1 MTIGVEAGRVF
12 GSGIRRRE
20 DPRLLTGTA
29 HYTDDIVLPGLVHAA
44 ILRSPHAH
52 ARIMRI
58 DTTRAK
64 TAPGVLAVYT
74 AADTDGILQPI
85 PCCWLLPGS
94 NLKTTPYHPL
104 AREVV
109 RYVGDPVAVVVADS
123 IYQAY
128 DALELIDVEYE
139 TLDAVVDPRKA
150 AESGAP
156 TLHSEAPDNV
166 AFHWTV
172 AGGDVEAAFNSAE
185 VVVRERIWQQRLI
198 PTAMETRGAVAQ
210 FVPATG
216 ELTLWNTTQNPHIVR
231 FVASLVTGI
240 PEDRLRVIA
249 PEVGGGFGSKI
260 AQIPGD
266 FITIFCSMKL
276 GRPVK
281 WTETRT
287 ENYQSTTHGRDHAQE
302 IELAAT
308 REGRVTGLRCTVW
321 AGMGAYL
328 STAAP
333 GIPTILHGLMLS
345 GPYQIPAVKEDV
357 YGVYTNTTP
366 VEAYRGAGRP
376 EATFILER
384 MMDRLADEI
393 AVDPVEVRRR
403 NLIPPFQDGHDVVT
417 GLKYDSGNYEGA
429 LAKVLQHV
437 GYDGLRAEQ
446 AAARKEGRYLGIGV
460 SCYVEICGLGP
471 SQVAGAVGF
480 QGGLWES
487 AIVRFHPSG
496 KVNVFIGASPHG
508 QGEETTFAQIVADE
522 LGVAVSDVKVIH
534 GDTDATPMG
543 WGTYGSRTTA
553 VGGAALA
560 VATRKIKE
568 KAKLLASH
576 LLEAA
581 VEDIDYSAGRFF
593 VRGVPDRHKTIQDIA
608 LMANVAWNLPQG
620 MEAGLEATSFY
631 DPPNFTYPFG
641 AHVAVVDVEPETG
654 HVTLKRYVAVD
665 DCGPQINP
673 VIVEGQVHGG
683 VVQGIGQA
691 LWEEAVYDDT
701 GQLLTGSLAD
711 YAIPRADMLPEIEV
725 LSTVTY
731 SPHHPLGVKG
741 IGEAGTIASTCT
753 VYNAVLDALEPFK
766 VQSVRMP
773 LTPERVWRAIHDA
786 GKGGTGAPASDRAGA
801 RSRAAADQNPRKGA

>member
-1 MTIGVEAGRVF
+1 MSTTTTGPARVF

-29 HYTDDIVLPGLVHAA
+29 RYTADFALPGMAHAA
-44 ILRSPHAH
+44 ILRSPHGH
-52 ARIMRI
+52 ARIRAI
-58 DTTRAK
+58 DTSRAK
-64 TAPGVLAVYT
+64 SAPGVVAVYT
-74 AADTDGILQPI
+74 GADAEAGLKAI
-85 PCCWLLPGS
+85 PCAWLVPNSG
-94 NLKTTPYHPL
+94 LKVAPYR
-104 AREVV
+104 AIAVDIV
-109 RYVGDPVAVVVADS
+109 RYVGDAVAVVVAES
-123 IYQAY
+123 EYQAY
-128 DALELIDVEYE
+128 DALELIEVDYE
-139 TLDAVVDPRKA
+139 PLPAVTNPEKA
-150 AESGAP
+150 TADGAP
-156 TLHSEAPDNV
+156 QLHTEAPGNV

-172 AGGDVEAAFNSAE
+172 AGGDVDAAFKSAE
-185 VVVRERIWQQRLI
+185 VVVRDRIIQQRLI
-198 PTAMETRGAVAQ
+198 PSALEPRGAVAQ
-210 FVPATG
+210 FTPATG

-231 FVASLVTGI
+231 FIMSVVTGV

-260 AQIPGD
+260 AQIQGD
-266 FITIFCSMKL
+266 FITAFCSMKL

-281 WTETRT
+281 WVETRS
-287 ENYQSTTHGRDHAQE
+287 ENYQSTTHGRDHVQDV
-302 IELAAT
+302 ELAAT
-308 REGRVTGLRCTVW
+308 KDGRILGLRCTVW

-345 GPYQIPAVKEDV
+345 GPYQMPAVKEDV

-376 EATFILER
+376 EATFMLER
-384 MMDRLADEI
+384 MLDVLAHKI
-393 AVDPVEVRRR
+393 GVDAAEVRRR
-403 NLIPPFQDGHDVVT
+403 NLIPRFENGHAVVT
-417 GLKYDSGNYEGA
+417 GLTYDSGNYPAA
-429 LAKVLQHV
+429 LDKALSHV
-437 GYDGLRAEQ
+437 GYEKLRQEQ
-446 AAARKEGRYLGIGV
+446 TAARANGRYLGIGV
-460 SCYVEICGLGP
+460 CTYVEICGLGP

-487 AIVRFHPSG
+487 AIVRFHPTG

-522 LGVAVSDVKVIH
+522 IGVAVTDVKIVH
-534 GDTDATPMG
+534 GDTDTTPMG

-581 VEDIDYSAGRFF
+581 VEDMDYADGKFF
-593 VRGVPDRHKTIQDIA
+593 VKGLPDRHKTIQDIA
-608 LMANVAWNLPQG
+608 LLANVAWNLPQG
-620 MEAGLEATSFY
+620 MEAGLEASSFY
-631 DPPNFTYPFG
+631 DPPNFTFPFG
-641 AHVAVVDVEPETG
+641 AHVAVVDVDPETG
-654 HVTLKRYVAVD
+654 KVRLLRYVAVD

-691 LWEEAVYDDT
+691 LWEEAVYDDN

-711 YAIPRADMLPEIEV
+711 YAIPRADALPDIEV
-725 LSTVTY
+725 LSTVTP

-741 IGEAGTIASTCT
+741 IGEAGTIASTAT
-753 VYNAVLDALEPFK
+753 VYNAVIDALQPFG
-766 VQSVRMP
+766 VDSLRMP
-773 LTPERVWRAIHDA
+773 LTPERVWRALS
-786 GKGGTGAPASDRAGA
+786 GA
-801 RSRAAADQNPRKGA
+801 RKGA

>member
-1 MTIGVEAGRVF
+1 MTVTMKPARIF

-20 DPRLLTGTA
+20 DPRLITGTA
-29 HYTDDIVLPGLVHAA
+29 RYTDDITLPGMVHAA
-44 ILRSPHAH
+44 ILRSAHAH
-52 ARIMRI
+52 ARIARLE
-58 DTTRAK
+58 TRRAK
-64 TAPGVLAVYT
+64 AAPGVVAVFT
-74 AADTDGILQPI
+74 GGDIEGVLNPI
-85 PCCWLLPGS
+85 PCAWLLP
-94 NLKTTPYHPL
+94 NAELKVAQYRAIATD
-104 AREVV
+104 VV
-109 RYVGDPVAVVVADS
+109 RYVGDAVAVVVAES
-123 IYQAY
+123 PYQAA
-128 DALELIDVEYE
+128 DALDLIEVDYE
-139 TLDAVVDPRKA
+139 PLPATVDPEKSA
-150 AESGAP
+150 QKGAP
-156 TLHSEAPDNV
+156 QLHSEIPGNV
-166 AFHWTV
+166 AFHWTL
-172 AGGDVEAAFNSAE
+172 AGGDVDAAFASAE
-185 VVVRERIWQQRLI
+185 VIVRDRIHQQRLI
-198 PTAMETRGAVAQ
+198 PTAMETRGAVAH

-231 FVASLVTGI
+231 FIMSLVAGV

-260 AQIPGD
+260 PQIQGD
-266 FITIFCSMKL
+266 FITTFCSMKL

-281 WTETRT
+281 WQESRS
-287 ENYQSTTHGRDHAQE
+287 ENYVSTTHGRDHVQD

-308 REGRVTGLRCTVW
+308 KDGRVTGLRATVW

-376 EATFILER
+376 EATFMLER
-384 MMDRLADEI
+384 MMDLLADRI
-393 AVDPVEVRRR
+393 GVDPVEVRRR
-403 NLIPPFQDGHDVVT
+403 NLIPPFENGHNVVT
-417 GLKYDSGNYEGA
+417 GLTYDSGNYEGA
-429 LAKVLQHV
+429 LAKALNHV
-437 GYDGLRAEQ
+437 NYEALRAEQ
-446 AAARKEGRYLGIGV
+446 KAAREKGRYIGIGV
-460 SCYVEICGLGP
+460 SVYVEICGLGP
-471 SQVAGAVGF
+471 SQVAGAIGF

-508 QGEETTFAQIVADE
+508 QGEETTFAQIVSDE
-522 LGVAVSDVKVIH
+522 LGVSVNDVKVVH
-534 GDTDATPMG
+534 GDTDNTPMG

-560 VATRKIKE
+560 VATRKIKD
-568 KAKLLASH
+568 KAKLLAGH

-581 VEDIDYSAGRFF
+581 VEDIDYADGKFF
-593 VRGVPDRHKTIQDIA
+593 VKGFPDRHKTIQDIA

-631 DPPNFTYPFG
+631 DPPNFVYPFG
-641 AHVAVVDVEPETG
+641 AHVAVVEVDAETG
-654 HVTLKRYVAVD
+654 RVELKRYVAVD

-691 LWEEAVYDDT
+691 LWEEAVYDEN

-711 YAIPRADMLPEIEV
+711 YAIPRADLLPDLEV
-725 LSTVTY
+725 LSTVTP

-753 VYNAVLDALEPFK
+753 VYNAVIDALEPF
-766 VQSVRMP
+766 SVSSLRMP
-773 LTPERVWRAIHDA
+773 LTPERVWRAIHA
-786 GKGGTGAPASDRAGA
+786 
-801 RSRAAADQNPRKGA
+801 KGA